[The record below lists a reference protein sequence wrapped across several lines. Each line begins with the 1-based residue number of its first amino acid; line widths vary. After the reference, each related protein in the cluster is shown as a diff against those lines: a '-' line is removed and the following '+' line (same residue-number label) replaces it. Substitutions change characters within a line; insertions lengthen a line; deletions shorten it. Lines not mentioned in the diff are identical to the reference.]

1 MEILRIATA
10 GSVDDGKSTLIGRLL
25 YESKSVLEDQLS
37 AVAAT
42 TAARG
47 EEGVDL
53 ALLTD
58 GLRAEREQGITI
70 DVAHRYFATATRK
83 FILADTPG
91 HEQYTRNMVTGAST
105 ADVALILVD
114 ARHGL
119 TRQSRR
125 HTFLTSL
132 LGVEHIV
139 LCVNKMDLVGFD
151 RARFDAIRAEFAEFA
166 AKLEVHDVEAIPVSA
181 LLGDNVTERSANT
194 PWYDGPSL
202 LYHLENVHVVSDKNL
217 IDARLPVQYVI
228 RPRDSDFRGVAG
240 TVASGAFAVGDEVVA
255 LPSGFT
261 TTVAELYRPGGAKA
275 DRLEAGEAACIRLA
289 DHLDVGR
296 GDVLCRPANR
306 PQSATDLDTTLC
318 WFSDTA
324 VLTPGAEYRMLHA
337 HTSEPVRVEA
347 LDYRLDTSTLHRDQ
361 DAAELGLN
369 DIGRVRLTARRPVL
383 FDPYRRNRTTGS
395 FVLVHPQTNETVAAG
410 MITGPTLR
418 SSAVVWHG
426 AAVRREDRATRGG
439 TVWLTGLSASG
450 KSTVACELE
459 RLLVARG
466 VPAYRL
472 DGDNLRHG
480 LNADLGFTPE
490 DRAENVRRVGAVA
503 QLLADAGTVAIASLI
518 SPYREDRDRIRAQH
532 EEAGLPF
539 LEVFVDTPV
548 ELCEQRDPK
557 GMYAKARAGEIPGFT
572 GVSAPYEAPER
583 PELVLRP
590 ADGEP
595 AEQALA
601 VLDRWLKLGP

>member
-25 YESKSVLEDQLS
+25 FESKSVLEDQLS

-47 EEGVDL
+47 DEGVDL

-70 DVAHRYFATATRK
+70 DVAYRYFATATRK

-119 TRQSRR
+119 TAQSRR

-151 RARFDAIRAEFAEFA
+151 RGRFDAIRAEFAEFA

-181 LLGDNVTERSANT
+181 LLGDNVTERSPNT
-194 PWYDGPSL
+194 PWYEGPSL
-202 LYHLENVHVVSDKNL
+202 LYHLENVHVVSDRNL

-228 RPRDSDFRGVAG
+228 RPSGSDFRGVAG
-240 TVASGAFAVGDEVVA
+240 TIASGAFAVGDEVVA
-255 LPSGFT
+255 LPSGFA
-261 TTVAELYRPGGAKA
+261 TTVAELYRPGGAPA
-275 DRLEAGEAACIRLA
+275 DRLEAGEAACVRLA

-306 PQSATDLDTTLC
+306 PQSATELDTTVC

-324 VLTPGAEYRMLHA
+324 TLTPGAEYRMLHA
-337 HTSEPVRVEA
+337 HTAEPVRVEA
-347 LDYRLDTSTLHRDQ
+347 LDHRLDTGTLHRDR
-361 DAAELGLN
+361 DATQLGLN

-383 FDPYRRNRTTGS
+383 FDPYRRGRTLGS

-410 MITGPTLR
+410 MITGPALR
-418 SSAVVWHG
+418 ASAVVWHG
-426 AAVRREDRATRGG
+426 AAVRREDRASRGG

-466 VPAYRL
+466 IPAYRL

-480 LNADLGFTPE
+480 LNADLGFSAA
-490 DRAENVRRVGAVA
+490 DRTENVRRVGAVA
-503 QLLADAGTVAIASLI
+503 QLLADAGVIAVASLI

-539 LEVFVDTPV
+539 LEVFVDTPID
-548 ELCEQRDPK
+548 LCAERDPK
-557 GMYAKARAGEIPGFT
+557 GMYARARAGEIPEFT

-590 ADGEP
+590 EDGEP
-595 AEQALA
+595 AEQAVV
-601 VLDRWLKLGP
+601 VLDRLLKLRS